1 MTGALLDS
9 PARLFAR
16 PPDGDPRGRGLTLE
30 QHLSGAWRAVQAHG
44 AAECPVCRGP
54 MTLSGGSA
62 RCEGCGSRLS

>member
-1 MTGALLDS
+1 VTGALLES

-16 PPDGDPRGRGLTLE
+16 PPDGDRRGRGLTLE